1 METVYNKLVRDNI
14 PAIIIAEGRK
24 PVVRVLNNVEYLD
37 ALNKKLLEE
46 INGYISDNCFDEL
59 CDILE
64 VAYAIAKA
72 KGYSDDDIE
81 SHRNNKSAKNGAFE
95 KKFYLERIITEE
107 SE

>member
-1 METVYNKLVRDNI
+1 MEKVYNKLVRDNI
-14 PAIIIAEGRK
+14 PAIIVAEGRK
-24 PVVRVLNNVEYLD
+24 PVVRVLNDVEYLD

-46 INGYISDNCFDEL
+46 IHEYISENCLDEL

-81 SHRNNKSAKNGAFE
+81 NHRINKNTKNGAFE